1 MSTLQ
6 SRGGNLIFDR
16 GIYFPDEYISKALY
30 YKWLVVDLLS
40 AFVDYDKNTINYDYI
55 FDEFEKILK
64 DIPYQILDKRIV
76 DIWDSISERDIDTLY
91 KKLTNYMTKDI

>member
-1 MSTLQ
+1 M
-6 SRGGNLIFDR
+6 
-16 GIYFPDEYISKALY
+16 
-30 YKWLVVDLLS
+30 DLLS
-40 AFVDYDKNTINYDYI
+40 AFVDYDKNTLNYDYI

>member
-1 MSTLQ
+1 M
-6 SRGGNLIFDR
+6 
-16 GIYFPDEYISKALY
+16 
-30 YKWLVVDLLS
+30 DLLS